1 MKLLILVL
9 TLILMN
15 SLRSGDWIIT
25 KVGEKEALTMMM
37 RTMKGKGSNGNDG
50 SDGSHGSNGNDGG
63 NGNNNG
69 NGIIIVQPSNIIN
82 FA

>member
-1 MKLLILVL
+1 ML
-9 TLILMN
+9 
-15 SLRSGDWIIT
+15 
-25 KVGEKEALTMMM
+25 MMM
-37 RTMKGKGSNGNDG
+37 MTTMKGKGSNGNDG
-50 SDGSHGSNGNDGG
+50 SDGSDGSNGNDGG